1 MTGIELMSDR
11 GNNVSNIHE
20 SMVGDRSGHDVVKLI
35 SGVGRAIQVNHAFR
49 VRGSRTQAIA
59 CWDSAI
65 RYITVQLMHT
75 FCPLSPSLAIHHG
88 PSRRTTSV
96 HVAHNGVAE
105 IADD

>member
-1 MTGIELMSDR
+1 MSDR

-49 VRGSRTQAIA
+49 VRDLKKDSGHSMLGFSDSVHYGSAHAHI
-59 CWDSAI
+59 SA
-65 RYITVQLMHT
+65 R
-75 FCPLSPSLAIHHG
+75 PSRSLAIYHESG
-88 PSRRTTSV
+88 KGTTSV
-96 HVAHNGVAE
+96 HVAHTGVAE